1 MEVAM
6 TNEFRRLT
14 PEEIRNIVAR
24 AQEARTEFIRD
35 LVRSAY
41 RAVKGW
47 FHRAPAPKSPKQ
59 RRHGPLAGAN
69 A

>member
-14 PEEIRNIVAR
+14 PEEIRDIVAR
-24 AQEARTEFIRD
+24 AQEARTEFIRE
-35 LVRSAY
+35 LFRSAY
-41 RAVKGW
+41 VTVKGW
-47 FHRAPAPKSPKQ
+47 FHRAPAPKSPRP